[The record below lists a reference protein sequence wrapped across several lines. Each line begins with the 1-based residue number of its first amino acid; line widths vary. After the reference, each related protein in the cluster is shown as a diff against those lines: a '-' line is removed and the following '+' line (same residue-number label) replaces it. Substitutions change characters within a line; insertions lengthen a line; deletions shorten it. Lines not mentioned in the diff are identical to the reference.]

1 MAFEIAESSSP
12 RISVALGGGAARGL
26 SHIPYI
32 EAMDELGLYPS
43 AIAGTS
49 IGALIGAGWAA
60 GMTGAELRKHAL
72 EVLGSFQL
80 IAGTV
85 WSAHRPSLVG
95 ILQNGL
101 SFQVDAES
109 ITEAYLPEGFPE
121 DFSELK
127 IPFCTIATDYYS
139 WEQVVFDKG
148 PLKRAIAAS
157 LAIPA
162 AFKPVVFEGRTYIDG
177 NVTNPVPVDQVM
189 TRGDIVVAI
198 NVNGAPEPAVDD
210 IPPPGLVDIGFVAT
224 QIMIQTIV
232 NAQLEKYPPDIYVQ
246 PSVNPFGL
254 LEFWRVKELI
264 EAGDGDKDRFKRAI
278 EQKLENF
285 ARNKVTGV

>member
-1 MAFEIAESSSP
+1 MVFEIADPSAP

-60 GMTGAELRKHAL
+60 GMTGAELRKYAL

-95 ILQNGL
+95 LLQNGL

-121 DFSELK
+121 DFDELR

-162 AFKPVVFEGRTYIDG
+162 AFKPVVFDGHTYIDG
-177 NVTNPVPVDQVM
+177 GVVNPVPVDQVLNK
-189 TRGDIVVAI
+189 GDIVIAI
-198 NVNGAPEPAVDD
+198 NVNGSPEAPETEIV
-210 IPPPGLVDIGFVAT
+210 PGLVDTGLVAT
-224 QIMIQTIV
+224 QIMLDTII

-246 PSVNPFGL
+246 ASVNPFGL

-264 EAGDGDKDRFKRAI
+264 EVAEADKDRFKRAI
-278 EQKLENF
+278 EEKLNQF
-285 ARNKVTGV
+285 GHGPRRSTD